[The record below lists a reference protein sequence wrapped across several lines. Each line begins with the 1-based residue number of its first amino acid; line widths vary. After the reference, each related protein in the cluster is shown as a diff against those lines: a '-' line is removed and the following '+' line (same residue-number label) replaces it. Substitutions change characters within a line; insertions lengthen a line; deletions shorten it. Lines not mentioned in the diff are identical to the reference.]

1 MLRDYRGVVRRAA
14 GDEVDALPLRGL
26 LGRPCELAAEVDRV
40 VRDAAQQRVRD
51 DVGLFVNFLEHEVR
65 VFAAVRH
72 RGVPVEVHRG
82 LLVLAAREVEE
93 LAALARYLRHFVVV
107 HEPYV
112 VSELKQRRRVGGAEA
127 LVPRVPDDERRAL
140 ARDPDF
146 ARFVVE
152 HDDEREGAADARREL
167 HDGFLRVSVV
177 DVAEVLHRGLR
188 VGLGVEF
195 DAL

>member
-1 MLRDYRGVVRRAA
+1 MLRDYRGVVRRSA

-26 LGRPCELAAEVDRV
+26 LGSPRELAAEVDRV

-112 VSELKQRRRVGGAEA
+112 VRELKQRGRVGGAEA

-188 VGLGVEF
+188 VGLGVELY
-195 DAL
+195 AL